1 MPFHFACSRGHE
13 WGEGEGEAVPIGILA
28 PNCPVCGGAGSVIP
42 QLELGDALDFS
53 AGGAQATAVCVDAPA
68 TILLDKPQTLPG
80 DKRKRVGKWRV
91 VVGAILALT
100 VIAGMVFSLV
110 HGQKGKK
117 RDRHL
122 SQGLEL
128 FQQKDYEQAL
138 VEYTEAIRLDPAC
151 AVAYANRAS
160 IYFNQGE
167 LDKAINDCDRALE
180 LDAKLMLA
188 YANRAGAYLNKGEL
202 DAAIDDCSR
211 ALELSPQSSLA
222 YANRG
227 AAYFNKG
234 DFDRAIADC
243 SQAVANDP
251 SLSLS
256 YLNRAAAFLAK
267 GDNDGAIS
275 DCSQA
280 LKINPALARAYALR
294 GLAVFNKGD
303 DLASIEDADEALRR
317 DPN

>member
-202 DAAIDDCSR
+202 DRAIADCTRAIELDPQSALAFANRGAAHLNKGELDAAIDDCSR

-275 DCSQA
+275 DCT
-280 LKINPALARAYALR
+280 RH
-294 GLAVFNKGD
+294 
-303 DLASIEDADEALRR
+303 
-317 DPN
+317 